1 MIYVRLKIILFTY
14 TYQIIPCPP
23 TLFILLNSEYST
35 NAALSDVLLL
45 SLCTYYFIF
54 TIIYSILFFITHV

>member
-1 MIYVRLKIILFTY
+1 MIYVRLKIILYTY

-54 TIIYSILFFITHV
+54 TII